1 MNTIERPTM
10 YFIGVTTGQS
20 SIMRIFPHWMSILGV
35 TAELRG
41 HDLPLGAPPDD
52 YRAIVDHIRREPL
65 VQGALVTAHKLDLL
79 AAARDR
85 FDLLDPY
92 AQALEEVSSI
102 SKQNAQLVGHAKDP
116 ISSGRAWEAF
126 VPSSYWMHGGE
137 VLCLG
142 GGGAAMAISAYVANL
157 PASERPRQF
166 TIVDVSAERLD
177 HAREV
182 LARMDAPTI
191 FEFILNGS
199 AADNDALV
207 RGLPPS
213 SLVINATG
221 MGKDRPGSPV
231 TDDVIFPSNSLV
243 WELNYRGALDFMHQA
258 KRQAETRQLNVVD
271 GWVYFLHGWT
281 QVIAEVFHLELTPAL
296 FAQLDEAASAFR

>member
-35 TAELRG
+35 TAEIRG

-126 VPSSYWMHGGE
+126 VPSGYWMHGGE

-157 PASERPRQF
+157 SASERPRQF